1 MAAAGRH
8 FSAYRA
14 AAEPNAKNAE
24 LGQWR
29 LLVSIAIITRVMDP
43 NTSCAP
49 PGAETE
55 PDILYLLHDVA
66 RLLRREI
73 DRRAR
78 MHDMNRAQ
86 WVMMIRLS
94 HNPGLSQKD
103 LAEIIEVEPMTV
115 ARLTDRLEARG
126 LVERRADPRD
136 RRIWRLH
143 LTPLADPLL
152 RDIQA
157 QRGIISEFVTKT
169 LSPEVIEATIDGL
182 MRMKTI
188 LLTADRAADTYMISA
203 AKAEQEMA

>member
-1 MAAAGRH
+1 MSH
-8 FSAYRA
+8 
-14 AAEPNAKNAE
+14 P
-24 LGQWR
+24 
-29 LLVSIAIITRVMDP
+29 V
-43 NTSCAP
+43 SCAP
-49 PGAETE
+49 CGADSE

-86 WVMMIRLS
+86 WVMMIRLAR
-94 HNPGLSQKD
+94 NPGLSQKD

-143 LTPLADPLL
+143 LTARADPLL
-152 RDIQA
+152 RDIEA
-157 QRGIISEFVTKT
+157 QRGAVAATVTAGLT
-169 LSPEVIEATIDGL
+169 QPMLDDTIDGL
-182 MRMKTI
+182 LRMKSI
-188 LLTADRAADTYMISA
+188 LLAADRAADAHMINA
-203 AKAEQEMA
+203 DKAEQEIA